1 LQGSPEIY
9 GAATPTKQLH
19 HDYKAK
25 AAAQCG
31 SDSVLDSAAEC
42 FTAVAQIN
50 VNHTAANTTVSSAT
64 LPPGCSVSVDAA
76 GAATAFFNSLAT
88 SGASC
93 NSAGNVYAGEATSQ
107 IGVTLS
113 VALDKSKGAAAMT
126 RGSKGTYCSEN
137 TEGVI
142 AYFNMANVTAAAAEA
157 ALAQCEAFS
166 RLATWRAVAPNRWL
180 CPLQQVRGRV
190 PRRRKVQRVLGRLP
204 RRLCRQVPVGLL
216 TGLTPSRKD
225 PFAFCASVGQLC
237 ADANSLVRA
246 GALGAPFGGRC

>member
-1 LQGSPEIY
+1 MPRLQGSPEIY

-113 VALDKSKGAAAMT
+113 VALDKSKGAVAMT
-126 RGSKGTYCSEN
+126 RESKGTFCSQN
-137 TEGVI
+137 SEGVI

-166 RLATWRAVAPNRWL
+166 RVATRRQCCCPQSVAVP
-180 CPLQQVRGRV
+180 QQVRGRV

-204 RRLCRQVPVGLL
+204 RRLCREVPVGL
-216 TGLTPSRKD
+216 SASN
-225 PFAFCASVGQLC
+225 PFHRREL
-237 ADANSLVRA
+237 SLS
-246 GALGAPFGGRC
+246 

>member
-1 LQGSPEIY
+1 MLYATLQGSPEIY

-126 RGSKGTYCSEN
+126 RESKGTFCSQN
-137 TEGVI
+137 SEGVI

-166 RLATWRAVAPNRWL
+166 RVATWRAVAPNRSGGCAATGARPRASPTQSAARARSTAPPALPASAGGSLIRPNAPPAL
-180 CPLQQVRGRV
+180 CPLR
-190 PRRRKVQRVLGRLP
+190 
-204 RRLCRQVPVGLL
+204 
-216 TGLTPSRKD
+216 
-225 PFAFCASVGQLC
+225 FAHL
-237 ADANSLVRA
+237 
-246 GALGAPFGGRC
+246 

>member
-1 LQGSPEIY
+1 MPRLQGSPEIY

-93 NSAGNVYAGEATSQ
+93 NSAGDVYAGEATSQ

-113 VALDKSKGAAAMT
+113 VTLDKSKGAVAMT
-126 RGSKGTYCSEN
+126 RGSKGTFCSQN
-137 TEGVI
+137 SEGVI

-157 ALAQCEAFS
+157 ALAQGEALS
-166 RLATWRAVAPNRWL
+166 RVAP
-180 CPLQQVRGRV
+180 
-190 PRRRKVQRVLGRLP
+190 
-204 RRLCRQVPVGLL
+204 
-216 TGLTPSRKD
+216 
-225 PFAFCASVGQLC
+225 
-237 ADANSLVRA
+237 
-246 GALGAPFGGRC
+246 